1 MPNFAYNIRTA
12 SGQTQAGVLEAASAT
27 AASVALRADGH
38 VLLKLEER
46 EGAAPTT
53 SAPKISR
60 LPFVRPGSATF
71 EVALRQLS
79 VMLRSGLTLLEGL
92 RTTAEQSP
100 RLMKATLLDMAEQV
114 QEGRTVSQSLERH
127 PWMGRMVKQLVEVGE
142 QTGTLDEVLAR
153 AADSLEKR
161 RLLLAQ
167 VTAAMLYP
175 TIVLIAAIAVTTF
188 MLTYAVP
195 RMTTYL
201 QALGRPLPPMAQGLV
216 DLSTFLMTWWP
227 VLLGG
232 TVLFIICF
240 AVAYAAPVGRLFID
254 TVMLRIPLIG
264 YILRTSATAAF
275 SRSFAFLLASGV
287 TIIEGLRTC
296 QELHRNR
303 RLTVLIA
310 EARDSVISGG
320 AVAPALS
327 APKTFTPMLGSMVAI
342 GERS

>member
-1 MPNFAYNIRTA
+1 
-12 SGQTQAGVLEAASAT
+12 
-27 AASVALRADGH
+27 
-38 VLLKLEER
+38 
-46 EGAAPTT
+46 
-53 SAPKISR
+53 
-60 LPFVRPGSATF
+60 
-71 EVALRQLS
+71 
-79 VMLRSGLTLLEGL
+79 
-92 RTTAEQSP
+92 
-100 RLMKATLLDMAEQV
+100 
-114 QEGRTVSQSLERH
+114 
-127 PWMGRMVKQLVEVGE
+127 
-142 QTGTLDEVLAR
+142 
-153 AADSLEKR
+153 
-161 RLLLAQ
+161 
-167 VTAAMLYP
+167 
-175 TIVLIAAIAVTTF
+175 
-188 MLTYAVP
+188 
-195 RMTTYL
+195 
-201 QALGRPLPPMAQGLV
+201 
-216 DLSTFLMTWWP
+216 MTWWP

-342 GERS
+342 GERSGNLDETLISCAEFHEQRLESLIRTLSSLVEIAVIIVVGGVVGYVYIAFMMALYGAAL